1 MQVTTAAQPA
11 KAMKSLKSF
20 FTTERIIFLTFV
32 SAIFLLMTTSVMA
45 GGGGDEFDE
54 VWDTI
59 EDWTTGTLGKI
70 IAGAMILVGII
81 GGVARQ
87 SLMAFAVGIA
97 GAMGLNYAPEIVSSI
112 MSASIEGMTAVDTV
126 KVFSN
131 GLL

>member
-1 MQVTTAAQPA
+1 MQTTIEQPNS
-11 KAMKSLKSF
+11 AMQSVKNF
-20 FTTERIIFLTFV
+20 FTTERIIFFGLI
-32 SAIFLLMTTSVMA
+32 SALLVVMMSSAMA

-54 VWDTI
+54 VWDTL

-97 GAMGLNYAPEIVSSI
+97 GAMGLNYAPEIVSTI
-112 MSASIEGMTAVDTV
+112 MSASIEGMTAVDAAKT
-126 KVFSN
+126 FTN

>member
-1 MQVTTAAQPA
+1 MQATIEQPNS
-11 KAMKSLKSF
+11 AMQSVKSF
-20 FTTERIIFLTFV
+20 FTTERIIFFGLI
-32 SAIFLLMTTSVMA
+32 SALLVVMMSSAMA

-112 MSASIEGMTAVDTV
+112 MSASIEGMTVVDTA
-126 KVFSN
+126 KVITN

>member
-1 MQVTTAAQPA
+1 MQTTIQPTNTA
-11 KAMKSLKSF
+11 WQTMKGI
-20 FTTERIIFLTFV
+20 FTPERIIFLVLV
-32 SAIFLLMTTSVMA
+32 SALLVLMMSSAMA

-112 MSASIEGMTAVDTV
+112 MSASIESAPTLLSVQQI
-126 KVFSN
+126 SN
-131 GLL
+131 GFL

>member
-1 MQVTTAAQPA
+1 MQATIEQTQDT
-11 KAMKSLKSF
+11 KTSLKSI
-20 FTTERIIFLTFV
+20 FTVERIIFFTV
-32 SAIFLLMTTSVMA
+32 ISALLFLMMNSAVA

-54 VWDTI
+54 VWDTL

-87 SLMAFAVGIA
+87 SLMAFAVGIS

-112 MSASIEGMTAVDTV
+112 MSASIEGMGAVNAATTIA
-126 KVFSN
+126 N
-131 GLL
+131 GLF

>member
-1 MQVTTAAQPA
+1 MQATIEQVQTE
-11 KAMKSLKSF
+11 KKSLKSF
-20 FTTERIIFLTFV
+20 FTAERIVFLVIV
-32 SAIFLLMTTSVMA
+32 SAMLLLMMSTAVA

-59 EDWTTGTLGKI
+59 EDWTTGTLGKV

-87 SLMAFAVGIA
+87 SLMAFAVGIS
-97 GAMGLNYAPEIVSSI
+97 GAMGLNYAPQIVSSI
-112 MSASIEGMTAVDTV
+112 MTASIEGMTAVDSV
-126 KVFSN
+126 IVLSN

>member
-1 MQVTTAAQPA
+1 MQATIKQPNS
-11 KAMKSLKSF
+11 AMQSVKNF
-20 FTTERIIFLTFV
+20 FTTERIVFFGLI
-32 SAIFLLMTTSVMA
+32 SALLVVMMSSAMA

-112 MSASIEGMTAVDTV
+112 MSASIEGMTAVDAAKT
-126 KVFSN
+126 FTN

>member
-1 MQVTTAAQPA
+1 MQAVIEQTQGM
-11 KAMKSLKSF
+11 KKSLKSF
-20 FTTERIIFLTFV
+20 FTVERVTFFV
-32 SAIFLLMTTSVMA
+32 ILSAILLLMMNSAVA

-54 VWDTI
+54 VWDTL

-97 GAMGLNYAPEIVSSI
+97 GAMGLNYAPEIVSTI
-112 MSASIEGMTAVDTV
+112 MSASIEGMGALDAA
-126 KVFSN
+126 KAISN
-131 GLL
+131 GLF

>member
-1 MQVTTAAQPA
+1 MQATIEQPGNSMNA
-11 KAMKSLKSF
+11 IKSF
-20 FTTERIIFLTFV
+20 FTKERIIFFALI
-32 SAIFLLMTTSVMA
+32 SALLVLMMSSAMA

-97 GAMGLNYAPEIVSSI
+97 GAMGLKYAPEIVSSI
-112 MSASIEGMTAVDTV
+112 MSASIEGMTAVDAAKT
-126 KVFSN
+126 FTN

>member
-1 MQVTTAAQPA
+1 MQTTIQPTNTA
-11 KAMKSLKSF
+11 WQTMKGI
-20 FTTERIIFLTFV
+20 FTPERIIFLVLV
-32 SAIFLLMTTSVMA
+32 SALLVLMMSSAMA

-87 SLMAFAVGIA
+87 SLMAFAVGIS

-112 MSASIEGMTAVDTV
+112 MSASIEGISALDAVYIFT
-126 KVFSN
+126 N
-131 GLL
+131 GLM

>member
-1 MQVTTAAQPA
+1 MQAVIEQTQSM
-11 KAMKSLKSF
+11 KKSLKSF
-20 FTTERIIFLTFV
+20 FTVERVTFFV
-32 SAIFLLMTTSVMA
+32 ILSAILLLMMNSAVA

-54 VWDTI
+54 VWDTL

-112 MSASIEGMTAVDTV
+112 MSASIEGMSAVDAAKTIT
-126 KVFSN
+126 N
-131 GLL
+131 GLF

>member
-1 MQVTTAAQPA
+1 MQAVIEQTQS
-11 KAMKSLKSF
+11 MKKSIKSF
-20 FTTERIIFLTFV
+20 FTVERVTFFV
-32 SAIFLLMTTSVMA
+32 ILSAILLLMMNSAVA

-54 VWDTI
+54 VWDTL

-112 MSASIEGMTAVDTV
+112 MSASIEGMGALDAA
-126 KVFSN
+126 KAISN
-131 GLL
+131 GLF